1 MSNDLYLVLEDCLTL
16 LEQGEDLETCLQK
29 HPADAD
35 RLRLLLAAAIQTRA
49 LADDWVS
56 QEVMHRNRVK
66 FLNQAAKIRDERGS
80 LYRRTSF
87 SFQRALRFSFA
98 LLLAVV
104 ILVGV
109 GSTGLVSASSA
120 SLPGDS
126 LFEVKL
132 TWENIRLRL
141 TNSEQERVSLE
152 DKFEQ
157 ERLTEVGGLFS
168 QGRQEKV
175 KFSGRVDI
183 MLEGGVLVSGVPVMI
198 ASETRVEGQIPP
210 GVWVEVEGRTVPG
223 GVVDAL
229 RIRMVS
235 SKTKESG
242 YSNGDQTGT
251 SKKGES
257 GNGSDGE
264 SWNESINSGAS
275 ASNTPSGAGSPNST
289 ATHQEKQSFSIQGVI
304 TALTTGSIKLDG
316 RFLILDGEAEIHGQ
330 LAPGAMA
337 RVRGFIDAAG
347 NWVATRIDIDNTQN
361 NENQK
366 GGASNSGNSGKTEP
380 TKTPK
385 P

>member
-16 LEQGEDLETCLQK
+16 LEQGEDLETCLRK

-66 FLNQAAKIRDERGS
+66 FLNQAAEIRDERGS

-126 LFEVKL
+126 LYEVKL

-168 QGRQEKV
+168 RGRQEKV

-183 MLEGGVLVSGVPVMI
+183 MLEGGVVVSGVPVMI

-242 YSNGDQTGT
+242 DSNGDQIGT

-304 TALTTGSIKLDG
+304 TALTAGSIQLDG
-316 RFLILDGEAEIHGQ
+316 RFLVLDRAAEIHGQ
-330 LAPGAMA
+330 LALGATA

-361 NENQK
+361 NDNQK
-366 GGASNSGNSGKTEP
+366 GGGSNSGNSGETEP

>member
-16 LEQGEDLETCLQK
+16 LEQGEDLETCLRK

-49 LADDWVS
+49 LADDRVS

-66 FLNQAAKIRDERGS
+66 FLNQAAEIREERRS
-80 LYRRTSF
+80 PNRRNSF
-87 SFQRALRFSFA
+87 SFQRVLRFSFA
-98 LLLAVV
+98 LLLAIV

-126 LFEVKL
+126 LYEVKL
-132 TWENIRLRL
+132 TWENIRLKL
-141 TNSEQERVSLE
+141 TNSEQERVKLE
-152 DKFEQ
+152 DEFKQ

-168 QGRQEKV
+168 RERQEKV
-175 KFSGRVDI
+175 KFSGRVNI

-198 ASETRVEGQIPP
+198 ASATLVEGQIPP

-223 GVVDAL
+223 GVVDAS
-229 RIRMVS
+229 RIRVVS
-235 SKTKESG
+235 SETKESG
-242 YSNGDQTGT
+242 GSNGNQIGT
-251 SKKGES
+251 SRKGES
-257 GNGSDGE
+257 GNGGNGE
-264 SWNESINSGAS
+264 PWNESVNSGS
-275 ASNTPSGAGSPNST
+275 SVSNTPSGAGKPNTTST
-289 ATHQEKQSFSIQGVI
+289 QMDKQSFNIQGVI
-304 TALTTGSIKLDG
+304 TALTAGSIQLDG
-316 RFLILDGEAEIHGQ
+316 RFLVLDRAAEIRGQ
-330 LAPGAMA
+330 LALGATA
-337 RVRGFIDAAG
+337 RVRGFIDTAG

-361 NENQK
+361 NDNQK
-366 GGASNSGNSGKTEP
+366 GGGSNSGNSGKTEP